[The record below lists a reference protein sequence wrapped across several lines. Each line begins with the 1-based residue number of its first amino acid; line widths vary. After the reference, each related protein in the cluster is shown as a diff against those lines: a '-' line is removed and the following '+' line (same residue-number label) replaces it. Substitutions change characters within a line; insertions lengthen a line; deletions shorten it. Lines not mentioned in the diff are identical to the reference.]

1 MNLALRIG
9 RSYGIVVVTV
19 ALFALLAL
27 TTDRFLTSR
36 NMRNVLDQQSSLL
49 VAAALITITMIAGGF
64 DLSVAAVAV
73 VAPLFALRV
82 ENATDVAVLGLVVGC
97 LVGTGF
103 GAANGLLITT
113 LRVNSFI
120 TTLATSFMIFGI
132 GYLIS
137 DRSILR
143 PDTEAFGE
151 IARSRW
157 LGLTSATWIAVAV
170 VAAAW
175 VLLSGTRFGRHVFA
189 SGGNAE
195 AARPA
200 GVPLMRVR
208 IATFTLS
215 GAAAGLAGVMTSSR
229 TQSAQP
235 SDDTRVRPQCDLG
248 DRRRRHVD
256 RRWRGGGVAHCR
268 RCVPHRLHDQRLQ
281 PPPDR
286 PHLAAADPPDG
297 DPRPRVARRL
307 AAMPAAYA
315 REPRR
320 RP

>member
-19 ALFALLAL
+19 ILFALLAL

-82 ENATDVAVLGLVVGC
+82 ENATDVALLGLVVGC
-97 LVGTGF
+97 LVGAGF
-103 GAANGLLITT
+103 GTANGLLITT

-120 TTLATSFMIFGI
+120 TTLATSFMIFGT

-143 PDTEAFGE
+143 PDTEAFGQ

-157 LGLTSATWIAVAV
+157 FGLTSATWIAVAV

-175 VLLSGTRFGRHVFA
+175 VLLSGTRFGRHVY
-189 SGGNAE
+189 
-195 AARPA
+195 
-200 GVPLMRVR
+200 
-208 IATFTLS
+208 
-215 GAAAGLAGVMTSSR
+215 
-229 TQSAQP
+229 
-235 SDDTRVRPQCDLG
+235 
-248 DRRRRHVD
+248 RRRRQ
-256 RRWRGGGVAHCR
+256 RRSGAPR
-268 RCVPHRLHDQRLQ
+268 RCSRWPHSGHDVR
-281 PPPDR
+281 
-286 PHLAAADPPDG
+286 DG
-297 DPRPRVARRL
+297 RRGERARRSADRGAL
-307 AAMPAAYA
+307 AIGPAV
-315 REPRR
+315 
-320 RP
+320 